1 MRHVDNSLEAFT
13 IRGQDATIDF
23 IEDIPESAPNPVPPI
38 GAAAS
43 ARVRLTRGPNSLRRG
58 QGSTAEPPTAERTTR
73 TFA

>member
-38 GAAAS
+38 GGCRECACAS
-43 ARVRLTRGPNSLRRG
+43 TRGPNSLRRG